1 MQRRNMLRLLAA
13 ATGAVA
19 AGLSLSAAAQGT
31 YPTKPIT
38 LVVPFPAG
46 GTTDIVAR
54 IVADKLGQQLGQ
66 AVVVDN
72 RGGAGGSIG
81 TAFLAKAAPDGY
93 TLGIATASTHG
104 INPAVY
110 PRLAYDAT
118 KDFSTIT
125 NLASVPNVMS
135 INPAVKA
142 TDMKSFIALAK
153 TEPNKMAYG
162 SAGNGSV
169 SHMMGELFKM
179 SSKTE
184 LLHVPYKGVGPAL
197 NDALANQVQVLFDNL
212 PSSLPFIEGGKLRA
226 LAVAAPKRVPALPN
240 VPTFAELGLPEVN
253 DASWFGLIAPAN
265 LPADL
270 QNKLHDATVKV
281 LALPEVK
288 AKLEKLGAVPVGNT
302 PAQFAAQIKSE
313 VAKNKR
319 IAGAAKISLD

>member
-1 MQRRNMLRLLAA
+1 MQRRHLLHVLAA
-13 ATGAVA
+13 A
-19 AGLSLSAAAQGT
+19 SAAAAGFALPAAAQT
-31 YPTKPIT
+31 HYPNKPIS

-81 TAFLAKAAPDGY
+81 TAYLAKAAPDGY
-93 TLGIATASTHG
+93 TLGVATASTHG

-110 PRLAYDAT
+110 PRLSYDAT
-118 KDFSTIT
+118 KDFTTIT

-153 TEPNKMAYG
+153 SQPNKLAYG

-197 NDALANQVQVLFDNL
+197 NDALAGQVQVLFDNL

-226 LAVAAPKRVPALPN
+226 LAVASPRRVAALPN

-253 DASWFGLIAPAN
+253 DAAWFGLIAPAN
-265 LPADL
+265 LPADI
-270 QNKLHDATVKV
+270 QNKLNAAALKV

-288 AKLEKLGAVPVGNT
+288 AKLEKLGATPVGNT

-319 IAGAAKISLD
+319 IAAAARISLD